1 MSGKERAI
9 AAFLL
14 AIAVG
19 GGALIPRLLSSAPR
33 PLGIALGPGP
43 GRSVVQAPAIA
54 KAPPHVAPAPTYA
67 APPAEPAPQ
76 SIARV
81 TVKPAPKRSAV
92 PPRHAST
99 PPPAPPTTSSPS
111 PAPTAPTPTTTVS
124 QSPQALSP
132 ASTRPGNGNGDRNHV
147 HTGPPGHAAEAAGQG
162 SDLRGS
168 GHGKGHA
175 QASSHTVG
183 SHDRGVGHLATAPA
197 GAAPASHAAG
207 PKARPDAGN
216 PHVQGSPPQAVAQS
230 QSQSNGQ
237 GQGQANGHGH

>member
-1 MSGKERAI
+1 
-9 AAFLL
+9 
-14 AIAVG
+14 AVG
-19 GGALIPRLLSSAPR
+19 GGALIPRLLSSTPR

-43 GRSVVQAPAIA
+43 GRSVVQAPAIRT
-54 KAPPHVAPAPTYA
+54 APRHVAPAPTHV

-99 PPPAPPTTSSPS
+99 PPPAPPATSSPAPATS
-111 PAPTAPTPTTTVS
+111 PAPAPTTTAS
-124 QSPQALSP
+124 QSPPALSP
-132 ASTRPGNGNGDRNHV
+132 ASTRPGNGNGDTNHV
-147 HTGPPGHAAEAAGQG
+147 HTGPPGHVPDAAGQS

-183 SHDRGVGHLATAPA
+183 SHNRGVG
-197 GAAPASHAAG
+197 
-207 PKARPDAGN
+207 
-216 PHVQGSPPQAVAQS
+216 
-230 QSQSNGQ
+230 
-237 GQGQANGHGH
+237 

>member
-19 GGALIPRLLSSAPR
+19 GGALIPRLLSAAPK

-43 GRSVVQAPAIA
+43 AAPSVVRAPAIPR
-54 KAPPHVAPAPTYA
+54 APHHAAPTPTRV

-76 SIARV
+76 SIARI
-81 TVKPAPKRSAV
+81 TVKPAPKPVAPRS
-92 PPRHAST
+92 AST
-99 PPPAPPTTSSPS
+99 PRPASPTTSSPPPPPLPPPPS
-111 PAPTAPTPTTTVS
+111 TATTTPT
-124 QSPQALSP
+124 PQALSP
-132 ASTRPGNGNGDRNHV
+132 ASTRPGNGQGDKNHV
-147 HTGPPGHAAEAAGQG
+147 HTGPPGHAPEAAGKS

-183 SHDRGVGHLATAPA
+183 PHDRGVGHLATPPSA
-197 GAAPASHAAG
+197 AAPGAHAAG

-216 PHVQGSPPQAVAQS
+216 QGSQGSPPQAVAQS
-230 QSQSNGQ
+230 PGQ
-237 GQGQANGHGH
+237 GNGNGQANSHGH